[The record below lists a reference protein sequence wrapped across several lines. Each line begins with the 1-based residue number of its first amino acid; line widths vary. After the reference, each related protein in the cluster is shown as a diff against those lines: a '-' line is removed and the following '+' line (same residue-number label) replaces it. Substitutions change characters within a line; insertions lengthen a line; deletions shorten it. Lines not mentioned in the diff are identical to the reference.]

1 MAGKTYQ
8 SCLAPFENEIIA
20 LRRKKPPTPY
30 AKIVEYMQEKHKIKV
45 CRETIFSFLKIRAR
59 GFKKCRYAESIELSN
74 AAILQT
80 KGSTVSAKPQTS
92 ISSEAVPK
100 VSKQPATEKPTSSQT
115 SESQDWENE
124 PFEMEFSETYN
135 LTRLPPDV
143 AAARNKIIEEKIRA
157 KYYKK

>member
-1 MAGKTYQ
+1 LIASIAGYH
-8 SCLAPFENEIIA
+8 F
-20 LRRKKPPTPY
+20 PPKSFTLNTGSPDAY
-30 AKIVEYMQEKHKIKV
+30 
-45 CRETIFSFLKIRAR
+45 RETIFSFLKIRAR
-59 GFKKCRYAESIELSN
+59 GFKKCRHAESIELSN

-80 KGSTVSAKPQTS
+80 EVSTVSAKPQTS
-92 ISSEAVPK
+92 ISSEVVPK
-100 VSKQPATEKPTSSQT
+100 VSKQPATEKPTTLQIP
-115 SESQDWENE
+115 ESHDWENE